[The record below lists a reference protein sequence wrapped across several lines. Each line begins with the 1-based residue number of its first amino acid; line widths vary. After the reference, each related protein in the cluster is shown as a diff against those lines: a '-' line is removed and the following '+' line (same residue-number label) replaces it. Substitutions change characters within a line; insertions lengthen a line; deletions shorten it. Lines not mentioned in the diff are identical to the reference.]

1 MHQRVTHFIIIMK
14 LIAVLFA
21 LLALVYADAINSL
34 SVISPLD
41 LMRKQ
46 GKPSKQNITQPSK

>member
-1 MHQRVTHFIIIMK
+1 MK
-14 LIAVLFA
+14 LILVLFA
-21 LLALVYADAINSL
+21 ILAIVYTDPINSL

-46 GKPSKQNITQPSK
+46 VKPSIQNITQQSK